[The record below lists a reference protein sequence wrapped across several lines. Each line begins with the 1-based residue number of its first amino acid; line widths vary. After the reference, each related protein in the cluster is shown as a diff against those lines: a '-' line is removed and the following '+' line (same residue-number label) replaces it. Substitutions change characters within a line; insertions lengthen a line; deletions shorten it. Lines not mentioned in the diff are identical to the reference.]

1 MRQMNLLCQLE
12 IKCTLIEWD
21 MEKKKLKLS
30 ISGNS
35 KKTINNIE
43 KAKFKSKNSVIIE
56 KSSSGRYQQKNHTKG
71 SNFTHKV
78 SPKPNFLQKKQPFLK
93 PNTSNQSDFEK
104 RKLAEQRATKR
115 LKGEPTAKD
124 AKSKQNPRRRELKL
138 TISRALSDQDSFSRG
153 RSLASLKRAKQK
165 ENRELKKD
173 EIKDNLKPIK
183 REINIPEVITIRE
196 LANRMAEQ
204 SSNIIKHLLGMGV
217 TVTINHTIDTD
228 TAEYLVKE
236 FGHTPIKE
244 EKTEEIIKKIKDI
257 KTENL
262 KRRAP
267 IVTVMGHVDHG
278 KTSLLDSL
286 RKANVVSGEFGGI
299 TQHIGAYQIIN
310 NSEKI
315 TFIDTPG
322 HAAFTEMRARG
333 SKLTDIVIL
342 VVAADD
348 GVKPQTVESIKHAK
362 AAKVPIVVAINK
374 CDLPEADP
382 QKIKNQLLEYELIAE
397 ELSGDTL
404 VVEIST
410 KTKMNLDKLIEA
422 IQLQAEIL
430 DLKTDYETNAKGIVM
445 ESKIDVGRGPIAN
458 IIITAGTLKK
468 GDYFVSGV
476 KWGKVRA
483 IINDLGENISH
494 AEPATPVEILG
505 INGAAR
511 SGDDFIVLS
520 SEKEAKVLAD
530 GRIEEAKE
538 GRNPLTFVTQD
549 SAFKDNTSE
558 ELNIIIKSDV
568 HGSSEAIKNAISQ
581 IKHDEV
587 RTKIILSDI
596 GMVTETDIT
605 LAKASNAILVAFNV
619 KPTKEAKK
627 LAEQSKV
634 NISFFNIIYEVL
646 DFIKNKM
653 SGLLTPDVDEK
664 IIGSAEIL
672 EIFKVSKVGKVAGS
686 KVLDGEI
693 TQDSSARVIRDGTIV
708 FNGKIGTI
716 FREKN
721 QTKQVSAG
729 LECGI
734 TIKDFSD
741 FKIKDIIEA
750 YNSTITERRI

>member
-1 MRQMNLLCQLE
+1 
-12 IKCTLIEWD
+12 

-30 ISGNS
+30 ISGSS

-56 KSSSGRYQQKNHTKG
+56 RPSARYQQKNFSRNFNNKSSTKPT
-71 SNFTHKV
+71 FT
-78 SPKPNFLQKKQPFLK
+78 SQKSPFLK
-93 PNTSNQSDFEK
+93 KPNLSSPSDFEK

-115 LKGEPTAKD
+115 LKGETITKD
-124 AKSKQNPRRRELKL
+124 SKSKLSPRRRELKL
-138 TISRALSDQDSFSRG
+138 TISRALSDEESFSRG

-165 ENRELKKD
+165 ENRELNKEDAKD
-173 EIKDNLKPIK
+173 SLKPIK

-236 FGHTPIKE
+236 FGHVPIKE

-257 KTENL
+257 KTDNL

-299 TQHIGAYQIIN
+299 TQHIGAYQIKN
-310 NSEKI
+310 QNEKI

-382 QKIKNQLLEYELIAE
+382 QKIKNQLLEHELIAE

-410 KTKMNLDKLIEA
+410 KSNTNLDKLLET
-422 IQLQAEIL
+422 IQLQAEVS
-430 DLKTDYETNAKGIVM
+430 DLKTDFETNAKGIVM
-445 ESKIDVGRGPIAN
+445 ESKIDIGRGPIAN

-468 GDYFVSGV
+468 GDYFVSGT

-483 IINDLGENISH
+483 IINDLGENISF

-511 SGDDFIVLS
+511 AGDDFIVLP

-530 GRIEEAKE
+530 GRIEEAKQ
-538 GRNPLTFVTQD
+538 GRSPLTFVTQD
-549 SAFKDNTSE
+549 SAFSDKVSE

-568 HGSSEAIKNAISQ
+568 HGSSEAIKIAISQ

-587 RTKIILSDI
+587 KAKIILSDI
-596 GMVTETDIT
+596 GMITETDVT

-627 LAEQSKV
+627 LAEQSKI

-646 DFIKNKM
+646 DFIKSKM
-653 SGLLTPDVDEK
+653 SGLLTPDIDEK

-686 KVLDGEI
+686 KVLNGEI
-693 TQDSSARVIRDGTIV
+693 TQDSSARVIRDGAIV

-734 TIKDFSD
+734 TIKDFTD
-741 FKIKDIIEA
+741 FKKKDIIEA
-750 YNSTITERRI
+750 YNSTITERRIK